1 MRSKG
6 ANSRLVSR
14 LILGK
19 LTKDN
24 IGKLLA
30 YSLNNLTP
38 EYVSIVTMSIR
49 LASYSNPDREPTK
62 LLSDFANIERLVEK
76 YEGAEGVSKG
86 LYYQILVSLLT
97 VPNLYHY

>member
-30 YSLNNLTP
+30 YTLNNLTP

-49 LASYSNPDREPTK
+49 LASYSIPDREPTK

-76 YEGAEGVSKG
+76 Y
-86 LYYQILVSLLT
+86 
-97 VPNLYHY
+97 